1 MELKG
6 PPSPAPIPLAQVHK
20 GGGRYR
26 KSTPWENPPILLA
39 LVTYPLCSAQP
50 NGGTSLKQV
59 VPSSCQ
65 SMLLPTGGLWS
76 LRKRA
81 SQSEGRGRLRLGQ
94 SLTARCLASCSP
106 PLRVQAG
113 LTGVCSR
120 NGRVA
125 LGHY

>member
-39 LVTYPLCSAQP
+39 LVTYPLCSAQS

-81 SQSEGRGRLRLGQ
+81 SLR
-94 SLTARCLASCSP
+94 AE
-106 PLRVQAG
+106 AG
-113 LTGVCSR
+113 LGWDRASQPGVWHH
-120 NGRVA
+120 A
-125 LGHY
+125 AHP